1 MEKNKFLN
9 LLGLSDFLKQLKN
22 LFVTKNELVNIQP
35 DWSVTDTNSNAYIKN
50 KPTSMPAS
58 DVSSWAKES
67 KKPTYTASEIGA
79 DPSGSASSALSS
91 AKVYTDEKVSEL
103 INGAP
108 ETLDTLKEIA
118 DAIEENDTIVE
129 ALDNAIGSKA
139 NANDLTSHINNST
152 MHITASER
160 TKWDSA
166 KTHAD
171 SVHAPSNA
179 ERNAIVSIKKNGQ
192 ALNPDSTRSVN
203 IEVPDDYIIS
213 GEQTSTSSVDGG
225 LNTFTFRTSKGESS
239 TFNIKNG
246 SKGSKGERGLTG
258 AKGATGT
265 RGSKWYNG
273 TAITGTSTTAT
284 VFSGSGISNA
294 LIDDYYLNT
303 STSYVYKCTV
313 SGSASAAKWV
323 YIGSIRGI
331 AGINATTTSVATS
344 SKNGLMSSADFIK
357 LSNMTNEILLESEP
371 TNQQNGD
378 YWIKEY

>member
-1 MEKNKFLN
+1 MTNKFLD
-9 LLGLSDFLKQLKN
+9 LLGLSEFLNNLKSM
-22 LFVTKNELVNIQP
+22 FVTK
-35 DWSVTDTNSNAYIKN
+35 SN
-50 KPTSMPAS
+50 
-58 DVSSWAKES
+58 
-67 KKPTYTASEIGA
+67 
-79 DPSGSASSALSS
+79 
-91 AKVYTDEKVSEL
+91 
-103 INGAP
+103 
-108 ETLDTLKEIA
+108 
-118 DAIEENDTIVE
+118 
-129 ALDNAIGSKA
+129 
-139 NANDLTSHINNST
+139 LTSHTENST
-152 MHITASER
+152 VHITSSER
-160 TKWDSA
+160 TKWNSA

-171 SVHAPSNA
+171 SAHAPNNA

-246 SKGSKGERGLTG
+246 SKGSQGERGLTGAKGDKGTAGISITDVKQTTTSSVDSGNNVITVSLSDGTTKTFSVKNGSKGSTGIQGSKGDTGDVGPQGPKGDTG

-265 RGSKWYNG
+265 RGSIMNWG